1 MIVLIAGLGSN
12 YFGKYLTFAL
22 TFYSKIGI
30 LQRTMLSIENAIIS
44 PDKIKRYLLVPKKR
58 NDKSRWLAQAGYKLE
73 IWHIL
78 KQDLKEQ
85 LSGIKAVAT
94 DMTPYGQLFE
104 VKGEIIGPNGHL
116 LRVCTIWMEE
126 RETNRTKFITM
137 YPDHKKRTI

>member
-1 MIVLIAGLGSN
+1 M
-12 YFGKYLTFAL
+12 
-22 TFYSKIGI
+22 
-30 LQRTMLSIENAIIS
+30 
-44 PDKIKRYLLVPKKR
+44 
-58 NDKSRWLAQAGYKLE
+58 AQAGYKLE

-104 VKGEIIGPNGHL
+104 VKGEIIGPG
-116 LRVCTIWMEE
+116 MEE